1 MLRLSEYALR
11 TKPLN
16 ANIKISSYP
25 RVAPPKVVHIGVG
38 AFHRAHQA
46 AYFDDLNH
54 QRPDAPW
61 LIQGASLRSNT
72 AAEQLNP
79 QNGLY
84 LHIAQSAQDAES
96 RVVRSLVGVLNS
108 LSNPHALITSIASPA
123 TQLITLT
130 ITEKGYCIDATSN
143 ALDLQNPDIQ
153 ADCKDLQAPRT
164 AIGYLVAGLALRRE
178 NHGAPITVL
187 SCDNLSHNGRLTAQA
202 VHTLAAIHS
211 KALADWITLNVSF
224 PASMVDRIAPAI
236 THEDYTFGQH
246 LLSLEDKA
254 LAMTEQFTQWVIED
268 NFAGERPPLEC
279 AGVEFVASVDAWEQR
294 KLRLL
299 NAAHSG
305 LAYLG
310 GLMDIQ
316 YVHEA
321 VAIPALRTTLD
332 ALWQEALGTLAPDN
346 AFDAIGYCDA
356 LLRRFANPHL
366 NHRLYQ
372 IATDGSQKLPQRV
385 IRPLTERLERG
396 LSSPTMTQVLAAWLL
411 WQWGTTFSGLRFT
424 VNDPLA
430 INFSQTIAD
439 GARDDLMA
447 MDKLV
452 AAYAPLKALCGQS
465 ARFHEDLRAAYGA
478 LAKRFTP

>member
-1 MLRLSEYALR
+1 MLRLSEDALR
-11 TKPLN
+11 TRPLN
-16 ANIKISSYP
+16 ANIKIGSYP
-25 RVAPPKVVHIGVG
+25 RVAAPKVVHIGVG

-46 AYFDDLNH
+46 AYFDDLNR
-54 QRPDAPW
+54 QCPDTPW
-61 LIQGASLRSNT
+61 LIQGASLRSST
-72 AAEQLNP
+72 AADQLNP

-84 LHIAQSAQDAES
+84 LHIAQSAQDAKI
-96 RVVRSLVGVLNS
+96 RVIRSLVGVLNGFDNPQS
-108 LSNPHALITSIASPA
+108 LIASIASPA

-130 ITEKGYCIDATSN
+130 ITEKGYCIDTVSN
-143 ALDLQNPDIQ
+143 ALDLENPDVQ
-153 ADCKDLQAPRT
+153 ADCKDLQTPRT
-164 AIGYLVAGLALRRE
+164 AIGYLVAGLRLRRE
-178 NHGAPITVL
+178 NNGPPITVL

-211 KALADWITLNVSF
+211 KALADWITQNVSF

-236 THEDYTFGQH
+236 THEDYTSGQH
-246 LLSLEDKA
+246 LLNLEDQA
-254 LAMTEQFTQWVIED
+254 LAMTEQFSQWVIED

-279 AGVEFVASVDAWEQR
+279 TGVEFVASVDAWEQR

-321 VAIPALRTTLD
+321 VAMPALRTMLE
-332 ALWQEALGTLAPDN
+332 ALWQEALYTLAPDD
-346 AFDAIGYCDA
+346 AFDAMGYCDA

-385 IRPLTERLERG
+385 IRPLTERLEHG
-396 LSSPTMTQVLAAWLL
+396 LSSPTMTQILAAWLL
-411 WQWGTTFSGLRFT
+411 WQWGTTFSGRRFT

-430 INFSQTIAD
+430 IHFSQATA
-439 GARDDLMA
+439 GSARDDLVA
-447 MDKLV
+447 IDKLV

-465 ARFHEDLRAAYGA
+465 ARLREDLRAAYEA